1 MLPIEKKEEEKWN
14 AITHSIAVGYSLFSL
29 YFFIGIPIKVYSI
42 FLVIVF
48 SLSTL
53 YHIEENI
60 GKKDFFRMLDM
71 ASIHLLIPA
80 TAASYTLLSKDNYVW
95 PFIIIGICFSSY
107 VILFYKTPLLSDTMV
122 KSCIL
127 SGSISTAILILTFP
141 TLKILL
147 IFIAGALTYV
157 CGIYFYMNDK
167 KKWFH
172 TIWHIFVII
181 GSIVHI
187 SGLI

>member
-53 YHIEENI
+53 YHIEDNI

-95 PFIIIGICFSSY
+95 PFIVIGICFSSY

-141 TLKILL
+141 TLK
-147 IFIAGALTYV
+147 Y
-157 CGIYFYMNDK
+157 C
-167 KKWFH
+167 
-172 TIWHIFVII
+172 
-181 GSIVHI
+181 
-187 SGLI
+187 